1 MNDCGYR
8 QTYLAKYVLFQDL
21 DEFVVPTVAE
31 DWRSMLDE
39 VSADD
44 VASYSFRNRFY
55 PLEFPDVV
63 DQVSVTSSDGHH
75 RVQTTSKVAGQPAG
89 SCKRGIR
96 VRLSSPVVDRIGV
109 ENESGVQ
116 KATYWDTGSA
126 TTTPYCNK

>member
-1 MNDCGYR
+1 MAPNNFCFVLFQLQIYYHGQILAMNDCGYR
-8 QTYLAKYVLFQDL
+8 QTYVAKYVLFQDL

-63 DQVSVTSSDGHH
+63 DQASVTSSDGPHH
-75 RVQTTSKVAGQPAG
+75 PTEY
-89 SCKRGIR
+89 
-96 VRLSSPVVDRIGV
+96 RLL
-109 ENESGVQ
+109 Q
-116 KATYWDTGSA
+116 K
-126 TTTPYCNK
+126 